1 MQKKNSQKVKIVLL
15 IMCLKKDML
24 HILQNFADEY
34 ISYGNIQRILYGKFY
49 TFTLK
54 IFRIR
59 YPLSIQN
66 MLLQY

>member
-34 ISYGNIQRILYGKFY
+34 ISYGNIQRILYGKVK
-49 TFTLK
+49 LV
-54 IFRIR
+54 
-59 YPLSIQN
+59 L
-66 MLLQY
+66 